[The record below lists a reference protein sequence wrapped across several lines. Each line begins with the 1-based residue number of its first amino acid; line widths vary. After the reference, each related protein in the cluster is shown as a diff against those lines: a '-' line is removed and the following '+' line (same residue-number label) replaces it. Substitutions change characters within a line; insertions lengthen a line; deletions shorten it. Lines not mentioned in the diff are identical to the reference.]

1 MTLEKINELTLD
13 DVVIEIVYRL
23 LQGEDFVLTLPDEA
37 EQTRYID
44 YVVSGADKPSLEEA
58 QAEFLIYKQ
67 ELIDEENARLAE
79 VARMKDIE
87 DRLTAMSDTRA
98 AFYSLYPE
106 TPNSALWIKQ
116 NILDADAV
124 TAEANLVALEN
135 ADSEQK
141 AQRDAVAYVEKRKA
155 EYPSIEELI
164 VAMWEGDQ
172 TKIDELEA
180 VRQAIKTKY
189 PKP

>member
-1 MTLEKINELTLD
+1 MTLEQINALTLENVPV
-13 DVVIEIVYRL
+13 DVIARL
-23 LQGEDFVLTLPDEA
+23 LTGEYTIEVDEA
-37 EQTRYID
+37 IENGFDRILVIDAVKPTR
-44 YVVSGADKPSLEEA
+44 EEA
-58 QAEFLIYKQ
+58 EAEFLIYKQ
-67 ELIDEENARLAE
+67 ELLDEENARLAE
-79 VARMKDIE
+79 VARMADINS
-87 DRLTAMSDTRA
+87 RLDALTDSRA
-98 AFYSLYPE
+98 AHYSINPDV
-106 TPNSALWIKQ
+106 PNAAAWIRD
-116 NILDADAV
+116 NILKADAV
-124 TAEANLVALEN
+124 TAEANLAALES
-135 ADSEQK
+135 ADAEQK